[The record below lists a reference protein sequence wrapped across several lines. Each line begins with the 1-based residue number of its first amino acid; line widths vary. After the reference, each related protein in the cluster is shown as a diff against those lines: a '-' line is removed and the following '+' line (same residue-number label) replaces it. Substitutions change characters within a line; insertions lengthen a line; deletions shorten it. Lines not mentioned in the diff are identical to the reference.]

1 MCFRSM
7 QSTERGKKVNAALV
21 QTGKVVAQTGKA
33 VGKENIVIFQKFTI
47 NDAGVC
53 VIKHTRWFVVCSAP
67 CHYINHCRLVISEN
81 CT

>member
-53 VIKHTRWFVVCSAP
+53 DKTYAMVCGLFSTMP
-67 CHYINHCRLVISEN
+67 LYKPL
-81 CT
+81 